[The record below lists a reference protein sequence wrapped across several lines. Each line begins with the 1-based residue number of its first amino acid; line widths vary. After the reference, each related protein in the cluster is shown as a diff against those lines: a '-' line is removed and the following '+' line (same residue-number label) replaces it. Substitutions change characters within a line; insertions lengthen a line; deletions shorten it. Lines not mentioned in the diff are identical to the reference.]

1 MATLYSDRRLSDDER
16 RRRGDTCCNGTQH
29 CIAIVTDL
37 AAVVRWSFGAAVNRG
52 LAHAR
57 ASRGPNPALLSGCP
71 APVTRVEALMI
82 FFNST
87 QGLVASTGVD
97 QFAATGHAM
106 RALADSTRAEVN
118 SHGVRAHPHA
128 RAIHPSERRCQR
140 DRKLGNAAAHF
151 RRDGNQ
157 DAAKFS
163 GGARNLGR
171 SRLVSAKAWRLN

>member
-1 MATLYSDRRLSDDER
+1 MECRSSD
-16 RRRGDTCCNGTQH
+16 
-29 CIAIVTDL
+29 V
-37 AAVVRWSFGAAVNRG
+37 GAAVNRG

-57 ASRGPNPALLSGCP
+57 ASRGPNPALSCP
-71 APVTRVEALMI
+71 GYSRRSSDDFLQ
-82 FFNST
+82 FHSS
-87 QGLVASTGVD
+87 LVASTGVD
-97 QFAATGHAM
+97 QFAATEHAM